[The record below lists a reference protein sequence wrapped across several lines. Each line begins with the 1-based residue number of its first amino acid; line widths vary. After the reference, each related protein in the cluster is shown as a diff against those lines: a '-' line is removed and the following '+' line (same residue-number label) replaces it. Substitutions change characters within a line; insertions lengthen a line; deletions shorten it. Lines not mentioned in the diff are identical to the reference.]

1 MPESK
6 NLLVVINPGAKT
18 QIALEKAARIAAG
31 GDRITALLPAGP
43 VAERCRES
51 LEAQLENL
59 RVLGLKACL
68 ETTTETNLQRA
79 VLVAQHQ
86 HDTSL
91 LLKEPQAS
99 SLTDSLFTPLDWKIL
114 RTSQTPVLMV
124 RQSEYSA
131 DAPVLAAIE
140 AQPADAEHQALS
152 HRILQLAR
160 DMSHRLSAELCLFS
174 AEPAPMQD
182 ALHESGNPILF
193 PGNAA
198 DEYRQSSLALAHR
211 YDVPVSRVHI
221 AQGPAEVLI
230 PEQAKRLNAGLV
242 VLGTVARAGLSGVLL
257 GNTGEQILERVSTD
271 VLVIPPLPEKRAE
284 TA

>member
-1 MPESK
+1 MPEFK

-18 QIALEKAARIAAG
+18 QIALEKAVRIAAG
-31 GDRITALLPAGP
+31 GDRITALLPSGA

-51 LEAQLENL
+51 VEAQLEKL
-59 RVLGLKACL
+59 REQGLTVCL

-86 HDTSL
+86 HDTAL

-124 RQSEYSA
+124 RQCEYSA

-140 AQPADAEHQALS
+140 AQPADAEHLALS

-174 AEPAPMQD
+174 AEAAPMQD
-182 ALHESGNPILF
+182 PMNPILF
-193 PGNAA
+193 PGNLAE
-198 DEYRQSSLALAHR
+198 EYRQTSLALAHR

-230 PEQAKRLNAGLV
+230 PQQAERLNAGLV

-271 VLVIPPLPEKRAE
+271 VLVIPPLPERPEDA
-284 TA
+284 